1 VTFLSNKL
9 VAKRLELLA
18 ALVSGTAPIGMLAH
32 ARNPNTATD
41 VRDALA
47 TAASLGRTLHVETV
61 ASASDVDPAV
71 AALVQQRVTAL
82 FIAPQADFRFW
93 RHQILALAER
103 HALATSFSN
112 SDFVVA
118 GGLMSYGPDQV
129 DSYREAGKY
138 TGRILKGEKPAGLPV
153 LVSTK
158 FDFAINL
165 KTAKSLGLTVPP
177 TMLALAT
184 AVIE

>member
-1 VTFLSNKL
+1 
-9 VAKRLELLA
+9 
-18 ALVSGTAPIGMLAH
+18 
-32 ARNPNTATD
+32 
-41 VRDALA
+41 
-47 TAASLGRTLHVETV
+47 
-61 ASASDVDPAV
+61 
-71 AALVQQRVTAL
+71 
-82 FIAPQADFRFW
+82 
-93 RHQILALAER
+93 
-103 HALATSFSN
+103 LATSFSN

-158 FDFAINL
+158 FDFALNL